1 MPRFNKQRFYKQH
14 ALALMLFIGL
24 FSGSAGSNTDNEPGA
39 IAVSSNSDGSL
50 DIDGNGELDALTDG
64 LVILRGMFGLS
75 GSQLIQGAIGD
86 DAIYTDS
93 ADIEARITALGD
105 NLDIDKD
112 GNVDALSDG
121 LLILRYLFGLTDDP
135 LTTGVVSGGAQRY
148 SAADIEEYLLQI
160 ANVVDAETFSGKVID
175 GYVSGANI
183 FIDQNFNFQKDAG
196 EYSAITDSNGEFSI
210 SVDSSIASCLKSR
223 PIIANV
229 PVGAVDSTLGT
240 VTQAYQ
246 MILPSINDTG
256 SALIVIS
263 PFTNL
268 LSDAVVQGKIS
279 SGIKD
284 ALSVS
289 DGCASKGDSIA
300 SNITDELNQIRSTIE
315 SSLGISYSEL
325 LGDFIAN
332 PSNSA
337 ITETSAQ
344 SIASFLPYFKQL
356 SDEFDAELTAL
367 HNKTINT
374 DITIKKDSI
383 NSILAD
389 AAVTEIPLS
398 FSAIYKTEPNASGW
412 FIEEKIEARGA
423 RINKN
428 GEIIHHTCF
437 TTDENCKTENRELS
451 DLRNAS
457 EHYFRTSSFLNN
469 SYDPTTYS
477 YILNIEDSQI
487 VYYDVSGNPSYR
499 TCIYQNWLYLTP
511 VDSRENFTTN
521 DRYNTGKSSGPGDA
535 DDCVAVES
543 GLNESLFVALVDNYD
558 DGTNFESIDV
568 RITNP
573 NYIESTFFDNKINK
587 IYENKDSLEI
597 DPLVQEIASIP
608 RNLKDINIL
617 RDKISA
623 DSSDQI
629 AIYWTK
635 RNSSSQ
641 MLESAR
647 ILISYDPS
655 ADEFTY
661 GTYENSASGSE
672 YTELVKTTGQ
682 QARDDLYAKIKAQ
695 SSPFSSEAILGTAAV
710 TDDRT
715 SITGKTVDGY
725 ISGATVFFDVN
736 FNQRLDAGEYSG
748 LTDEDGVFDIKIN
761 DADLECVKARPVVAN
776 IPVGAVDSSLGT
788 VTEAYQMLLPSVND
802 VGSNQIV
809 ISPFSSLLSQAIL
822 EGKASSSLNEDL
834 TVFEGC
840 QTEGDSVAD
849 NISSQVQSLI
859 STIETSFGV
868 TWSDLTSDFI
878 ATGGTNE
885 VSEVAAQKIA
895 SYFPHF
901 KKIRDEISSDLTAK
915 YDRNVTPNISL
926 SEAALSSIFSDTE
939 YVTLPLEFLSIYK
952 TNPNSDGFYSIE
964 EITTEGAKVS
974 SSGVLSRYKCIYDD
988 SSLCDTTILNLNSIG
1003 NGSKQYRR
1011 DSAVYKDDFTVDG
1024 VAGNFVIQGEES
1036 RGVRNENETYCESQ
1050 EKIQFNGPADSMGIN
1065 MEYRYGFNR
1074 QAQDIFDCSILP
1086 NYGPNLSLRV
1096 EKQGNNIPS
1105 AGDRAPVWAL
1115 QFNVLALADT
1125 DLVKNK
1131 VFNIVDNDSINP
1143 ENLIKEV
1150 ASIPYKFSK
1159 IDEMRK
1165 LLKYGESAFYYY
1177 TPNSANTG
1185 STRPFCTTTFQVSSV
1200 PRDDQIYGSCDDYD
1214 PGTVEYTPLV
1224 YSGDNLFGQEARD
1237 KMFEILQATEFNY
1250 DNMVGGSAPQSN
1262 ILFEVESPGVSF
1274 YERLVSENPRDY
1286 KVFPRWNES
1295 KQWIDASLVGS
1306 EIAKASIDAF
1316 LNGNYTTDSWFS
1328 MAINVDAPYTSTQ
1341 DFKLQVFSNDNY
1353 QANSAYLEVIVT
1365 LKIETTDAG
1374 AVKVSWLDGDS
1385 VTFKIIDG
1393 TTELSKTAVNDR
1405 GDRVVEIP
1413 NQSYIFED
1421 FDFLKSL
1428 LDRVRGLLSEAEM
1441 QALTDFFVSGSDYSY
1456 KIDLG
1461 SYAVLDDFDKTSS
1474 IIAGVFGVADTPS
1487 NSVYSYYQRF
1497 DEGDQKSICFEAPW
1511 IAEDD
1516 ITFDIVPIY
1525 EGKPGF
1531 IESTEAS
1538 FSSTSVLIGKGTQ
1551 SECVTFT
1558 ASIDDAFKE
1567 RQEFLYFD
1575 IQNVSNAASG
1585 RNIPIR
1591 LTIEDMGYAD

>member
-1 MPRFNKQRFYKQH
+1 MTQSNKPRSFAHN
-14 ALALMLFIGL
+14 ALALMLFVGL
-24 FSGSAGSNTDNEPGA
+24 CSGSVGSITDNNA
-39 IAVSSNSDGSL
+39 RAASVLSSSDGSL

-64 LVILRGMFGLS
+64 LLLLRSMFGLS
-75 GSQLIQGAIGD
+75 GDQLTQGAIGD
-86 DAIYTDS
+86 NSVYTVSD
-93 ADIEARITALGD
+93 DVEARISSLGD
-105 NLDIDKD
+105 NLDIDED
-112 GNVDALSDG
+112 GSVDALSDG
-121 LLILRYLFGLTDDP
+121 LIILRYLFGLTGEP
-135 LTTGVVSGGAQRY
+135 LTTGVISDGAKR
-148 SAADIEEYLLQI
+148 SSNAEIEGYLLQLTS
-160 ANVVDAETFSGKVID
+160 VVAAEAFSGKVID
-175 GYVSGANI
+175 GYVLGANI
-183 FIDQNFNFQKDAG
+183 FIDQNFNFQQDVG
-196 EYSAITDSNGEFSI
+196 EYLAISDSNGEFSI
-210 SVDSSIASCLKSR
+210 SVDSSMVSCLKQR
-223 PIIANV
+223 PIVADV
-229 PVGAVDSTLGT
+229 PVGAVDSTLGA

-256 SALIVIS
+256 LSSIVIS

-268 LSDAVVQGKIS
+268 LSDAVVQGKVAS
-279 SGIKD
+279 AIKD
-284 ALSVS
+284 ELTVS
-289 DGCASKGDSIA
+289 DGCGSVGDLIA
-300 SNITDELNQIRSTIE
+300 SNITGELNQIKNTLE

-325 LGDFIAN
+325 LEDFIAN

-337 ITETSAQ
+337 ITEDTAQ

-389 AAVTEIPLS
+389 AEANEIPLS
-398 FSAIYKTEPNASGW
+398 FSAIYTTEPNSSGW
-412 FIEEKIEARGA
+412 FIEEKIEAKGA
-423 RINKN
+423 KINKS

-437 TTDENCKTENRELS
+437 TNDENCKTGSRELS

-457 EHYFRTSSFLNN
+457 ERYTRTSSFINN
-469 SYDPTTYS
+469 SYNPTTYT
-477 YILNIEDSQI
+477 YQLQIEDQQR
-487 VYYDVSGNPSYR
+487 VNYDINGNPESR
-499 TCIYQNWLYLTP
+499 TCIYQDWLYLTP

-521 DRYNTGKSSGPGDA
+521 DRYNTGHVGGSPYT
-535 DDCVAVES
+535 DDCVEAEAN
-543 GLNESLFVALVDNYD
+543 LDEALFVRLVDSYD
-558 DGTNFESIDV
+558 DGTHFESLELEV
-568 RITNP
+568 SNSKY
-573 NYIESTFFDNKINK
+573 NESTFFANKFNK
-587 IYENKDSLEI
+587 VYENRDSLDI

-608 RNLKDINIL
+608 RTFKDLNII
-617 RDKISA
+617 RSKISSV
-623 DSSDQI
+623 SSDRI
-629 AIYWTK
+629 TIYWIK
-635 RNSSSQ
+635 RDASSQ
-641 MLESAR
+641 MLESAE
-647 ILISYDPS
+647 IKIAFDASD
-655 ADEFTY
+655 DEFFY
-661 GTYENSASGSE
+661 GTWENSAFGSE
-672 YTELVKTTGQ
+672 YTELVASTGQ

-715 SITGKTVDGY
+715 SITGTTVDGY

-748 LTDEDGVFDIKIN
+748 LTDQSGVFDIKIN
-761 DADLECVKARPVVAN
+761 DVDLACVKARPVVAN
-776 IPVGAVDSSLGT
+776 IPIGAVDSSLGT

-822 EGKASSSLNEDL
+822 EGKASSNLNEDL

-840 QTEGDSVAD
+840 QAVGDSVAN
-849 NISSQVQSLI
+849 NISTQVQSLI
-859 STIETSFGV
+859 STIEASFSV

-901 KKIRDEISSDLTAK
+901 KKIRDEISSNLTAK

-952 TNPNSDGFYSIE
+952 TNANSDGFYSIE
-964 EITTEGAKVS
+964 EITTEGVKVT
-974 SSGVLSRYKCIYDD
+974 SSGVLSRYKCIYED
-988 SSLCDTTILNLNSIG
+988 SSLCDTTILSLNSIG

-1011 DSAVYKDDFTVDG
+1011 NSAVYKDNFTVDG

-1036 RGVRNENETYCESQ
+1036 RGVRDENETYCESQ

-1105 AGDRAPVWAL
+1105 AGDRTPVWAL

-1150 ASIPYKFSK
+1150 ALIPYKFSE

-1214 PGTVEYTPLV
+1214 SGTVEYTPLV
-1224 YSGDNLFGQEARD
+1224 YSGDNLFGQAARD
-1237 KMFEILQATEFNY
+1237 EMFGILQATEFNY
-1250 DNMVGGSAPQSN
+1250 DNMVGVSAPQSN
-1262 ILFEVESPGVSF
+1262 ILFEIESPGVNF
-1274 YERLVSENPRDY
+1274 YDRLVSESPRDY

-1306 EIAKASIDAF
+1306 EIAKESIGAF

-1328 MAINVDAPYTSTQ
+1328 MAINVDAPYTSIQ
-1341 DFKLQVFSNDNY
+1341 DFKLQVFSNENY
-1353 QANSAYLEVIVT
+1353 QTNSAFLEVIVT
-1365 LKIETTDAG
+1365 LKIETTDEG

-1393 TTELSKTAVNDR
+1393 TTELSKTAINDQ
-1405 GDRVVEIP
+1405 GDMVGEIP

-1428 LDRVRGLLSEAEM
+1428 LDKVRGLFSEGEM
-1441 QALTDFFVSGSDYSY
+1441 QALTDFFVSGSGYSY

-1474 IIAGVFGVADTPS
+1474 IIAGIFGVADTPS

-1497 DEGDQKSICFEAPW
+1497 NEGDQKSICFEAPW
-1511 IAEDD
+1511 VAEDD
-1516 ITFDIVPIY
+1516 ITFDIMPIY

-1538 FSSTSVLIGKGTQ
+1538 FSSTSVLISRGTQ
-1551 SECVTFT
+1551 TECITFT
-1558 ASIDDAFKE
+1558 ANIDDAFKE